1 MSFAVGIS
9 IFGIAAVILSAI
21 LFYRYFKYLKDPEGF
36 RMARFIT
43 GLFGVVAA
51 WITIDVPLAAR
62 ISFTFS
68 GLCFMLFTAMPT
80 ERQRKGS
87 PE

>member
-9 IFGIAAVILSAI
+9 IYGTAVIVMSAI
-21 LFYRYFKYLKDPEGF
+21 LVYRYFGYLPDPAAF
-36 RMARFIT
+36 RAARFIA

-51 WITIDVPLAAR
+51 WATIDVPLAAR
-62 ISFTFS
+62 ISFTVS
-68 GLCFMLFTAMPT
+68 GLCFMLLVSMPA

>member
-9 IFGIAAVILSAI
+9 IYGTAVTVMTAI
-21 LFYRYFKYLKDPEGF
+21 LLYRYLRYLPDPIAF
-36 RMARFIT
+36 CAARFVV

-51 WITIDVPLAAR
+51 WATIDVPLAAR
-62 ISFTFS
+62 ISFTVS
-68 GLCFMLFTAMPT
+68 GLCFMLLVSMPA